1 MPERP
6 PRAIVVVLDGCG
18 AGAAPD
24 AAEFGDTDGPSTLLH
39 VWQHVGGFSAPN
51 LARLGFLAAAG
62 IGNAPGAR
70 YGRLQELSQG
80 KDSVTG
86 HWEMMGA
93 VTERPFPTYPLGFP
107 IPLIKKFEAAIG
119 TQTLGNRAASGTTI
133 IAELGSL
140 HQDTGFPIVYTSAD
154 SVFQIAAHE
163 DTVPLPTLYDWCEVA
178 RGLLVAPD
186 DVQRV
191 IARPFLGN
199 PGTYVR
205 TERRKDFPLEPPP
218 NLVDAVGEV
227 EGVGVVPELFA
238 GRGFVRRERSQS
250 NAEHA
255 LALGRALETR
265 ARFVFANFED
275 FDMKFGHRNDPDG
288 FAKCLED
295 FDAIL
300 CGLLARLEEGD
311 LMILTAD
318 HGNDPTDASSDHT
331 REFVPVTLVGSGVV
345 PGELGD
351 RVGFTA
357 IGATVARHLG
367 VDWPI
372 GQSLLD

>member
-140 HQDTGFPIVYTSAD
+140 HQDTG
-154 SVFQIAAHE
+154 
-163 DTVPLPTLYDWCEVA
+163 L
-178 RGLLVAPD
+178 RGHGAP
-186 DVQRV
+186 
-191 IARPFLGN
+191 P
-199 PGTYVR
+199 Y
-205 TERRKDFPLEPPP
+205 
-218 NLVDAVGEV
+218 
-227 EGVGVVPELFA
+227 
-238 GRGFVRRERSQS
+238 
-250 NAEHA
+250 A
-255 LALGRALETR
+255 L
-265 ARFVFANFED
+265 
-275 FDMKFGHRNDPDG
+275 
-288 FAKCLED
+288 
-295 FDAIL
+295 
-300 CGLLARLEEGD
+300 
-311 LMILTAD
+311 
-318 HGNDPTDASSDHT
+318 
-331 REFVPVTLVGSGVV
+331 
-345 PGELGD
+345 
-351 RVGFTA
+351 
-357 IGATVARHLG
+357 
-367 VDWPI
+367 
-372 GQSLLD
+372 